1 MVMMIPVDG
10 VAVKLP
16 KQKTVGATLFI
27 FLSLLEARSFL
38 HLKVPCLRHLFNRS
52 LLDVKSRVVGDTK
65 IGWKKGLDIS
75 K

>member
-1 MVMMIPVDG
+1 MMMMIPVDG

-27 FLSLLEARSFL
+27 FLSLLEARFM